1 MTRLQP
7 LRIGDV
13 ITPNNLVL
21 SPMSGV
27 TDCAFR
33 CLVKACSGDAVGLM
47 VTEFVAAEG
56 LTRDCARTL
65 RMLRY
70 KESERPISVQIFG
83 ADIDRMARAA
93 VMVEEAGAD
102 VVDVNCGCPA
112 PKVVRRGGG
121 AELMRQGKRL
131 RSILRA
137 IRAAVSIPVTV
148 KIRSGWDTNSLNAI
162 DIARMVEDEGAAL
175 LAVHGRT
182 RMQLY
187 TGLADWD
194 LVRAIRDQLTIP
206 VLGSG
211 DVTSPAVA
219 LQRLTGCADGVMIGR
234 GALDNP
240 WLFAQIAETDAGR
253 TACVP
258 SPEERIRALRL
269 FLDFLREDLPDSAFI
284 GRFRGIACRFVKG
297 MEGSAAARRAIG
309 TALRA
314 EDVEAIFA
322 DFIIGRARG
331 VDLTLA
337 VA

>member
-1 MTRLQP
+1 MTLLQP

-13 ITPNNLVL
+13 TIPSNLVL

-33 CLVKACSGDAVGLM
+33 CLVKACSGDAVGLV

-83 ADIDRMARAA
+83 SDIDRMTRAA
-93 VMVEEAGAD
+93 AMVEEAGAD
-102 VVDVNCGCPA
+102 IVDVNCGCPA

-121 AELMRQGKRL
+121 AELMRQTKRL

-148 KIRSGWDTNSLNAI
+148 KIRSGWDADNINAL
-162 DIARMVEDEGAAL
+162 DIARMIEDEGAAM

-182 RMQLY
+182 RVQLY
-187 TGLADWD
+187 TGRADWE
-194 LVRAIRDQLTIP
+194 LVRAIRERLTIP

-211 DVTSPAVA
+211 DVTSPALA
-219 LQRLTGCADGVMIGR
+219 LQRLACADGVMIGR

-240 WLFAQIAETDAGR
+240 WLFAQIADVDAGR
-253 TACVP
+253 MPCVP
-258 SPEERIRALRL
+258 TPEERIRALRL
-269 FLDFLREDLPDSAFI
+269 FRDLLFEDLPEPAFI

-309 TALRA
+309 AARNA
-314 EDVEAIFA
+314 EDVEAIFC
-322 DFIIGRARG
+322 DYILGRVRG
-331 VDLTLA
+331 VDLALA